1 MLIVHALITFDLP
14 YVNSLKGRRKVL
26 HAIKD
31 RLKNQNMA
39 VADLSGEYPKE
50 ARIALCFF
58 AKGQEDANN
67 KIQKLEEQLQH
78 HFPELESQ
86 IQYEIL

>member
-1 MLIVHALITFDLP
+1 MLIVHALLTLDLP
-14 YVNSLKGRRKVL
+14 YVHSLKGRRKIL
-26 HAIKD
+26 GSIKE

-78 HFPELESQ
+78 HFPELEFD

>member
-1 MLIVHALITFDLP
+1 MLIVHALLTLDLP
-14 YVNSLKGRRKVL
+14 YVHSLKGRRKIL
-26 HAIKD
+26 GSIKE

-50 ARIALCFF
+50 ARIALSFF

-78 HFPELESQ
+78 HFPELEFD